1 MGTQLSTDKD
11 EQGYD
16 EQLKPDEDD
25 MQMSTA
31 NDKNKM
37 DIEGEGIFDEQL
49 AIVMQKI
56 ADIDTIVMK
65 TDRAVDFTERLLD
78 VTETLKA
85 RMDEVEP
92 FVAYLKDELVDI
104 LRKQMN
110 AEKDEDTGCNYD
122 SFNMVGKGKKGKLS
136 KGK

>member
-1 MGTQLSTDKD
+1 MG
-11 EQGYD
+11 
-16 EQLKPDEDD
+16 
-25 MQMSTA
+25 STA
-31 NDKNKM
+31 NDKSKM

-56 ADIDTIVMK
+56 ADIDHIAMK

-85 RMDEVEP
+85 RMDKVEP
-92 FVAYLKDELVDI
+92 LVAYLKDELVDI